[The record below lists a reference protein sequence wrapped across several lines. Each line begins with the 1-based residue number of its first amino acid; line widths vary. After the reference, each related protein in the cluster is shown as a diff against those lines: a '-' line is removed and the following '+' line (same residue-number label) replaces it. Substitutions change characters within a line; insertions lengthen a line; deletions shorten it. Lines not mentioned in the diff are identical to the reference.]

1 MAGLVGKLGQFLKS
15 PEGKRVAQQAQRALK
30 DPATRR
36 KLTDAV
42 SKFRGGSGG
51 AGGTGA
57 GRPR

>member
-15 PEGKRVAQQAQRALK
+15 PEGRRVAQQAQRALK

-42 SKFRGGSGG
+42 SKFRGG